1 MASSVA
7 SERAFS
13 SASITISKRHNQ
25 LDSDI
30 VEALQCLKSL
40 KSQDVMQSAAY
51 PSVAD
56 EELLLDEADLK
67 PANQEGS
74 TREIVDKVEDWSI
87 EAIIEDAGDEDATDD
102 NEVHEVIVIA

>member
-13 SASITISKRHNQ
+13 SAGITISKR
-25 LDSDI
+25 LTGDI
-30 VEALQCLKSL
+30 VEALQCLESL
-40 KSQDVMQSAAY
+40 TSQDLMLRVF

-56 EELLLDEADLK
+56 EEQMLDEADRQ

-74 TREIVDKVEDWSI
+74 ATDIVNDAEEWTLEAVVED
-87 EAIIEDAGDEDATDD
+87 ACNDD
-102 NEVHEVIVIA
+102 DVEVVA

>member
-1 MASSVA
+1 MVSSVA
-7 SERAFS
+7 SEHAFS
-13 SASITISKRHNQ
+13 SAGITISKRRNR
-25 LDSDI
+25 LDSNI

-67 PANQEGS
+67 CANQEGS
-74 TREIVDKVEDWSI
+74 TCEIVDEVEDWSI
-87 EAIIEDAGDEDATDD
+87 EAVVKDAGDEDATDN